1 MAFHESSIS
10 APPYTPVQAGK
21 TVILSISEGCI
32 ITADGREVRVLAQK
46 WKVEMKDGRY
56 AFRNLHSGMLLGLH
70 FFGNVTAGVSEINE
84 WELFVLDPVDGGYR
98 FMVSNYWL
106 WSNGFLLR
114 PSLTNYLQSSSDEGH
129 YTPISIQYIDS

>member
-1 MAFHESSIS
+1 
-10 APPYTPVQAGK
+10 
-21 TVILSISEGCI
+21 
-32 ITADGREVRVLAQK
+32 
-46 WKVEMKDGRY
+46 
-56 AFRNLHSGMLLGLH
+56 MLLGLH
-70 FFGNVTAGVSEINE
+70 FFGNVMAGVSEINK

-98 FMVSNYWL
+98 FTVSNYWL